1 MSLQQRPSSSL
12 SLTPN
17 NFFPSLTSLF
27 LLIVAFVS
35 IAQPPHTLTSAESS
49 SQSNKIWPRAR
60 GPAIVTIPVKHGR
73 AGPQGLL
80 QTTDPLLLWCYAVD
94 ARLLTLRDSRRES
107 ALDTE
112 EIYFTHNG
120 VSYPAN
126 LSTDNAFNGT
136 LSLEQ
141 VFASYAGNWTC
152 HIRTKGFGNARGEI
166 AVHLRPVVLNNASLR
181 IDEKDAFH
189 FEVGGV
195 NVKRGEDTRL
205 ECPVYGHPK
214 PEVTWRKGVLELRG
228 DQRVKVQS
236 DGALVIRNVT
246 FEDGDTYSCRA
257 RNSANNKRDKT
268 TSGGI
273 IIERKLRVKSEL
285 AWMLP
290 LGIIIA
296 ILVLLIVVILLCEIR
311 KQRNEKRKFLTAGDG
326 DEE

>member
-27 LLIVAFVS
+27 LLIIAFVS
-35 IAQPPHTLTSAESS
+35 IAQPPHTLTSAESF

-195 NVKRGEDTRL
+195 NAKRGEDTRL

-257 RNSANNKRDKT
+257 RNSANNKRDKK

-296 ILVLLIVVILLCEIR
+296 ILVLLFVVILLCEIR
-311 KQRNEKRKFLTAGDG
+311 KRRNEKRKFLTAGDG